1 MNLASHRSVRASGAK
16 WRGPA
21 LAAAV
26 LAVASAAHATN
37 YLESSYGGDFSNDSS
52 HPTQLIPNPDPT
64 SLTPLA
70 FPTGDNIVQGATGNF
85 DNDYFSFTI
94 APGQELMA
102 LTALPTVP
110 AQTDSD
116 RFFIGI
122 AAGPTVP
129 DISTFMDGSG
139 NFVTAAGLLG
149 WTLFHEGDG
158 NILPALGSASSADFP
173 PFPGA
178 TGFSGPLGPGTYSM
192 WVLDGDPPADR
203 AYSLDFTV
211 AVPEPASWA
220 LMITGFGFAGSALR
234 RRARQRLAAV

>member
-1 MNLASHRSVRASGAK
+1 MNFAFHRRVSASGAK
-16 WRGPA
+16 WRGAA

-26 LAVASAAHATN
+26 LAVASAARATD
-37 YLESSYGGDFSNDSS
+37 YFESSYGGDFSNDSS

-70 FPTGDNIVQGATGNF
+70 FAAGDNIVYGATGNF

-94 APGQELMA
+94 APGEELKA

-110 AQTDSD
+110 PQTDSD

-139 NFVTAAGLLG
+139 NFVTASGLLG

-178 TGFSGPLGPGTYSM
+178 AGFQGALGPGTYSM
-192 WVLDGDPPADR
+192 WVLDGDPPAGR

-211 AVPEPASWA
+211 GVPEPASWA
-220 LMITGFGFAGSALR
+220 LMLTGFGLAGGALR
-234 RRARQRLAAV
+234 RRVRQRVAAV